1 MPTFVAA
8 RACGFEIAPL
18 DLTYALPSVPFKFVP
33 FKFVPFKSLPFKF
46 VPQWLG
52 PLWPELASFRTV
64 LVAECLRRNY
74 PAQTSRIRAIPARE
88 DPNPSAR
95 NDEDA
100 DRAHETVV
108 WIHAR

>member
-33 FKFVPFKSLPFKF
+33 FKFVPFKF

-88 DPNPSAR
+88 GPNPSAR

>member
-18 DLTYALPSVPFKFVP
+18 DLTYALPSMPFKFV
-33 FKFVPFKSLPFKF
+33 PFKF

-88 DPNPSAR
+88 GPNPSAR

>member
-18 DLTYALPSVPFKFVP
+18 DLTYALPSMP